1 MSLLASTYMESKPLI
16 LKIYNTTDPGDSAK
30 DIRSTTK
37 SQKETKNKSKNVLS
51 IRKCFSHSRATS
63 HI

>member
-16 LKIYNTTDPGDSAK
+16 LKIYNTTGDSAK
-30 DIRSTTK
+30 DIIRSTTK